1 MSVHSV
7 SVMSPL
13 KQHAGCETAACYSSR
28 FSARP
33 KWIPHKK
40 LFASVPF
47 YCKNFCLVIVMNL
60 LAANI
65 FNHKCKKQ
73 KSIIHNVNNDALVFN
88 KSLVYIS
95 DLK

>member
-1 MSVHSV
+1 MKVV
-7 SVMSPL
+7 RL
-13 KQHAGCETAACYSSR
+13 LLA
-28 FSARP
+28 F
-33 KWIPHKK
+33 IPGLVLDPNGFHIKK

-47 YCKNFCLVIVMNL
+47 YCRIFCLVIVMNL

-65 FNHKCKKQ
+65 FNHKWKKQ